1 MTLER
6 KQTQFEPWP
15 VLSVIM
21 PVYNERAT
29 LRAIL
34 EQVLASPWVG
44 QLVIVDDCSQDGTVD
59 LLRQEVEG
67 SDDRIHVLYHE
78 VNQGK
83 GAAIRTA
90 QSHLTHPYT
99 IIQDADLEYD
109 PNEYGRLLQPLLAGH
124 ADVVYGSRFRGDVR
138 RVLFFWHMLGNQFLT
153 LLSNACTNLNLSD
166 METCYKVFNTELFQS
181 LPLRSQRFGF
191 EPEVTNKLARLGL
204 RLYEVPISYHGRTY
218 AEGKKI
224 GWRDGVNAIYV
235 ILREK
240 LFGARLDLDKGHI
253 ALHRLSSLRKY
264 HAFLWSQVE
273 KDAGQKIAEVG
284 TGIGNIAPL
293 LLNREQVWLTDYN
306 ETYLR
311 HIRARYGNRPNV
323 TVEKLDMDKPLSDD
337 NAANLRGVADTVVAF
352 NVVEHIEDDLGA
364 LRTIRELLEE
374 AGKLLLLV
382 PYGPRLYGKMD
393 EELDHFRRYKR
404 DDLQELLEKAGFTVE
419 RVSFVNALGTF
430 GWWFNGRVL
439 RRRRVPNF
447 QARLNQFLL
456 PLLRLERRL
465 GIPYGLSIIMVARR
479 VAAPTEQG

>member
-1 MTLER
+1 
-6 KQTQFEPWP
+6 

-34 EQVLASPWVG
+34 EQVLGSPWVG
-44 QLVIVDDCSQDGTVD
+44 QLVIVDDCSKDGTVD
-59 LLRQEVEG
+59 LLKQEVQG
-67 SDDRIHVLYHE
+67 SDERIHVVFHE

-90 QSHLTHPYT
+90 QKHLTHPFT

-109 PNEYGRLLQPLLAGH
+109 PDEYGRLLEPLLAGH
-124 ADVVYGSRFRGDVR
+124 ADVVYGSRFRGEVR
-138 RVLFFWHMLGNQFLT
+138 RVLFFWHTLGNQFLT
-153 LLSNACTNLNLSD
+153 LLSNACTNLNLTD

-224 GWRDGVNAIYV
+224 GWRDGINAIYV

-240 LFGARLDLDKGHI
+240 LFGARLDMDKGHI
-253 ALHRLSSLRKY
+253 ALHRLSALRKY
-264 HAFLWSQVE
+264 HSFLWTQVE
-273 KDAGQKIAEVG
+273 KDAGQKVVEVG
-284 TGIGNIAPL
+284 AGIGNIAPL
-293 LLNREQVWLTDYN
+293 LLNREHVWLADYS

-311 HIRARYGNRPNV
+311 HLRARWGNRPNV
-323 TVEKLDMDKPLSDD
+323 TIEKLDMDKPLADD

-364 LRTIRELLEE
+364 LRTIRELLEDD
-374 AGKLLLLV
+374 GKLLLLV

-404 DDLQELLEKAGFTVE
+404 DDLKALLEKAGFEVE
-419 RVSFVNALGTF
+419 RVSFANALGTF

-447 QARLNQFLL
+447 QARLNQFML

-465 GIPYGLSIIMVARR
+465 GIPYGLSIIMIARR
-479 VAAPTEQG
+479 VPEQVNPAD